1 MKKTLVYGDKEE
13 CALTK
18 MIKRNDSKSRY
29 FRDDVN
35 FKANK
40 CSLCGSCEAE
50 DYIYADGYTICEQC
64 AEQLDLSDILDLFG
78 YESTAELIE
87 ALGENEEI

>member
-1 MKKTLVYGDKEE
+1 M
-13 CALTK
+13 TK
-18 MIKRNDSKSRY
+18 DNDRRSRY

-40 CSLCGSCEAE
+40 CSLCGSSEAD
-50 DYIYADGYTICEQC
+50 DYVYADGYTICGEC

-87 ALGENEEI
+87 ALCDNEEI